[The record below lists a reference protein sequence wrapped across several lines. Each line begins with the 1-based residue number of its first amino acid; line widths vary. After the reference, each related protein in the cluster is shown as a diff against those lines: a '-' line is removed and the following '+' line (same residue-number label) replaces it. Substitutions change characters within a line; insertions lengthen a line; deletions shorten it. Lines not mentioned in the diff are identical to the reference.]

1 MQLDVTMRLPLLLGL
16 SLLMLIPS
24 AAAFDLQAHRGGRA
38 LWPENTLPA
47 FDNAMTL
54 GVTTLELDIGVSR
67 DGHLIISHDRHQD
80 PAITR
85 DVAGNWVMAPT
96 PTWHS
101 LDLSEIQQLD
111 VGRIRP
117 DTPYAKRFSRQ
128 QPLDGTPIPTL
139 AALFARVKTRG
150 ADQIRFNIETKIDPT
165 APADTVDPERFA
177 TLLVEEVRKAGL
189 APRVTIQSFDW
200 RTLQVVQRIAPEIA
214 TAYLTIEDPQESN
227 VAGPDVA
234 AWTAGFAP
242 ADHGGSVPAAV
253 KAAGGKIWSP
263 YHVNLTAANVAEAQR
278 LGLQV
283 LPWTVNDAETM
294 RRLIG
299 WKVDGIITDDPVL
312 LRQVM
317 AELGMDLPP
326 PVAAR

>member
-1 MQLDVTMRLPLLLGL
+1 MLLDVMMRLPLLLGL
-16 SLLMLIPS
+16 SLLMLTTS

-38 LWPENTLPA
+38 LWPENTMPA
-47 FDNAMTL
+47 FDNAMSL
-54 GVTTLELDIGVSR
+54 GVTTLELDTGVSR

-85 DVAGNWVMAPT
+85 DATGKWVEPPT

-101 LDLSEIQQLD
+101 LDLADIQRLD

-117 DTPYAKRFSRQ
+117 ESPYAKRFSRQ
-128 QPLDGTPIPTL
+128 QPMDGTRIPTL
-139 AALFARVKTRG
+139 AALFDRVKARG
-150 ADQIRFNIETKIDPT
+150 ADEIRFNIETKIDPT
-165 APADTVDPERFA
+165 AAGDTVDPERFA
-177 TLLVEEVRKAGL
+177 TLLVGQVREAGL
-189 APRVTIQSFDW
+189 ASRVTIQSFDW

-214 TAYLTIEDPQESN
+214 TAYLTIDDPQESN
-227 VAGPDVA
+227 VTGPGAA

-242 ADHGGSVPAAV
+242 ADHGGNVPAAV
-253 KAAGGKIWSP
+253 KAAGGAIWSP
-263 YHVNLTAANVAEAQR
+263 YHVNVTAANVAEAQR
-278 LGLQV
+278 LGLKV

-294 RRLIG
+294 RKLIG

-317 AELGMDLPP
+317 MEMGMELPS
-326 PVAAR
+326 PVQAK